1 MCSIAGNQWAVGPYR
16 AMVEMQRGEEM
27 LKQFHAIALFH
38 FPSID

>member
-1 MCSIAGNQWAVGPYR
+1 
-16 AMVEMQRGEEM
+16 MVEMQRGEEM